1 MDVLETQSLPARNQW
16 YVIECT
22 ASQRYQLMTG
32 EDIVS
37 EKKCPSTSGRW
48 VDSLSG
54 ILLEAMAKGWQS
66 PGSIVYTH

>member
-1 MDVLETQSLPARNQW
+1 
-16 YVIECT
+16 
-22 ASQRYQLMTG
+22 MTG